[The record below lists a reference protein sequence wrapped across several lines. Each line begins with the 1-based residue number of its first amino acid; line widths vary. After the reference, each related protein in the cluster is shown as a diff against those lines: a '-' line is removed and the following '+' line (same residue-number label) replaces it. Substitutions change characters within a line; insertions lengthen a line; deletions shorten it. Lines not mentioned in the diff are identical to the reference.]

1 MRKPVLYAMIAAV
14 VLLAG
19 ATAVF
24 VQKYAQASLDYS
36 NMKSAEES
44 ARSQYADAFSAI
56 AEIQDSLS
64 AIALGDQ
71 ALPLVSQGLQAE
83 ERLTQPDKRQAL
95 ERIALLSAS
104 VQRAKEKIGRLES
117 SLKRSHVKS
126 AGLQKI
132 IATLK
137 DDALAKESLLAQLTG
152 RVDSLQ
158 TQVAGLQ
165 TTVQQDQESLR
176 QRDQTIE
183 EKRHELATVEYLIGT
198 KQDLTASGV
207 VAARG
212 GVLGLGKTLALSG
225 RFNEGLF
232 TPLDTDQQT
241 VVRTSSPRIQ
251 VLSPQP
257 MSSYELQ
264 VVDGKVEIHILDPAE
279 FRKVRHLVVMTRE
292 KA

>member
-1 MRKPVLYAMIAAV
+1 MRKPVQYAMIAAV

-19 ATAVF
+19 ATALF
-24 VQKYAQASLDYS
+24 IQKYARASLEYS
-36 NMKSAEES
+36 NLKSAEES

-71 ALPLVSQGLQAE
+71 GLPLVSHGLQAE
-83 ERLTQPDKRQAL
+83 ERLTQPDKHQAL

-104 VQRAKEKIGRLES
+104 VQRAKQKIDRLES
-117 SLKRSHVKS
+117 SLKQSHVRN

-137 DDALAKESLLAQLTG
+137 EDALAKESLLAQLMG

-165 TTVQQDQESLR
+165 TTVQQDLESLR
-176 QRDQTIE
+176 ERDQTIE
-183 EKRHELATVEYLIGT
+183 VKRQELATVQYLIGT
-198 KQDLTASGV
+198 KRDLTASGV
-207 VAARG
+207 VAAKG

-225 RFNEGLF
+225 RFDETLF
-232 TPLDTDQQT
+232 TPLDTDQHT
-241 VVRTSSPRIQ
+241 VVRTSAPRIE

-257 MSSYELQ
+257 VSSYELQ
-264 VVDGKVEIHILDPAE
+264 VVDGHVEIHILDPTE